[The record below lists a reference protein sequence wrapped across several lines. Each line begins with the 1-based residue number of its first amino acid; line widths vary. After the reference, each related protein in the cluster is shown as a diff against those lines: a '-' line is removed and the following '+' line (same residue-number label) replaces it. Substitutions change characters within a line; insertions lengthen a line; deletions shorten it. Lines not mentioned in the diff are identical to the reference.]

1 MISFP
6 KWVTMIFYTA
16 KSFLMV
22 QLAQKSVII
31 SKRKQELNHFLKLEL
46 AMFFK
51 TIFSAMIVFVATSC
65 IIMAPTRGADDMYS
79 GSDLSSKKYTITFIE
94 TTAEEIINKGEASVY
109 LFASWCP
116 YSLAHLRQQDKN
128 GSSGTVYVSSNYDC
142 KSMNRLFMNHVDTI
156 YILSN
161 KYYGSDESKKIK
173 RFASEILGEESD
185 LTGVPQ
191 KFFKDNN
198 KYIQAELKN

>member
-1 MISFP
+1 LKP
-6 KWVTMIFYTA
+6 V
-16 KSFLMV
+16 
-22 QLAQKSVII
+22 SV
-31 SKRKQELNHFLKLEL
+31 
-46 AMFFK
+46 MFFK
-51 TIFSAMIVFVATSC
+51 TILSALIVFVATSC
-65 IIMAPTRGADDMYS
+65 IIMTPTRGADDMYS
-79 GSDLSSKKYTITFIE
+79 GSDISSKKYTITFIE

-142 KSMNRLFMNHVDTI
+142 KSMDRLFRNNLDTI

-161 KYYGSDESKKIK
+161 KYYGYDESKKIK
-173 RFASEILGEESD
+173 HFASEILGKESD

-191 KFFKDNN
+191 RFIKGSE
-198 KYIQAELKN
+198 KYIRAELKN